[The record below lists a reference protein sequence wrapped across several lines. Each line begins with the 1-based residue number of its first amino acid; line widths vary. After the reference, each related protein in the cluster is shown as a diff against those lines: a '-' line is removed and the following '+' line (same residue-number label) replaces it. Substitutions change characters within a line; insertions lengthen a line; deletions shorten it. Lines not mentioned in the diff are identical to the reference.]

1 MLRGVT
7 VTSASADARSRRSE
21 PRLGHRLEHPDRARE
36 SEQPVHRRFAVWFPF
51 AVYGISRVWVLI
63 AGIVLAR
70 HQIALPIG
78 TPNIR
83 IFYPSPESPGY
94 LSVMSGWDGQWY
106 RVIAERGYPAV
117 LPRAGWGGID
127 MNPWAFFPLFPM
139 AVGAVMKV
147 TGLPFDV
154 VGPILST
161 LIGFVAMHLLFKLVD
176 QAVGRWEAI
185 VAVTATSFYIAA
197 AAFSASYTESAALL
211 IVVTVL
217 LLLRARRYGWV
228 VVALLAL
235 SLTRNV
241 VIAMVPVII
250 AHAVVRWR
258 QHDEG
263 ERPVRLRWGLA
274 ALAAYAGALTFLW
287 PTFVSFAT
295 DTPDAYNQTMLAWN
309 IETKV
314 KLYLWWG
321 LLYDY
326 WGVVGQLLG
335 VLAIAGL
342 RVVHALAPLVALG
355 SGDLGVGRCLPR
367 LHPPRDEH
375 DPEPG
380 PLRDARLP
388 LHPRHRLVPQAAVVA
403 PLPLRAAARDRRHRR
418 LADVVLAGALPRHR
432 EPHRR
437 PLPLSSNR
445 DRRAPRRRRRTSRR
459 RSRRAARAA
468 AAARDRR
475 RCGGRPRWR

>member
-51 AVYGISRVWVLI
+51 AVYGISRVWVLM

-139 AVGAVMKV
+139 TVGVVMKV

-211 IVVTVL
+211 VVVTVL

-335 VLAIAGL
+335 VLAIAAFAWFMLSRHSWRWG
-342 RVVHALAPLVALG
+342 
-355 SGDLGVGRCLPR
+355 
-367 LHPPRDEH
+367 
-375 DPEPG
+375 PEIWG
-380 PLRDARLP
+380 W
-388 LHPRHRLVPQAAVVA
+388 
-403 PLPLRAAARDRRHRR
+403 
-418 LADVVLAGALPRHR
+418 AGAYPAYVLLVTSTTPSRVRYAMLAFPFTLVIAWFLKLPWW
-432 EPHRR
+432 RR
-437 PLPLSSNR
+437 YRYGLLLAIVVIGAWQMWYWLEHYLVIENLTDDLYP
-445 DRRAPRRRRRTSRR
+445 
-459 RSRRAARAA
+459 
-468 AAARDRR
+468 
-475 RCGGRPRWR
+475 

>member
-7 VTSASADARSRRSE
+7 VTSASADARSHRSE
-21 PRLGHRLEHPDRARE
+21 PSPGHRLEHPDRARE

-51 AVYGISRVWVLI
+51 AVYGISRLWVLI

-83 IFYPSPESPGY
+83 VFYPSPESPGY
-94 LSVMSGWDGQWY
+94 LTVMSGWDGQWY
-106 RVIAERGYPAV
+106 RVIAEQGYPAV
-117 LPRAGWGGID
+117 LPRAGWGGVD
-127 MNPWAFFPLFPM
+127 MNPWAFFPLFPL
-139 AVGAVMKV
+139 AVGGIMKV
-147 TGLPFDV
+147 TGLPFEV
-154 VGPILST
+154 VGPLFST
-161 LIGFVAMHLLFKLVD
+161 LLGFVAMHLLFRLVD
-176 QAVGRWEAI
+176 RAVGRWEAI
-185 VAVTATSFYIAA
+185 VAVTATSFYVAA

-211 IVVTVL
+211 VVVTVL

-241 VIAMVPVII
+241 VIAMVPVIL

-263 ERPVRLRWGLA
+263 DRPVRFRWGMA

-326 WGVVGQLLG
+326 WGIVGQLLG
-335 VLAIAGL
+335 VL
-342 RVVHALAPLVALG
+342 
-355 SGDLGVGRCLPR
+355 
-367 LHPPRDEH
+367 
-375 DPEPG
+375 
-380 PLRDARLP
+380 
-388 LHPRHRLVPQAAVVA
+388 VVA
-403 PLPLRAAARDRRHRR
+403 AFAWFMLSRHSWRWGPEIWGW
-418 LADVVLAGALPRHR
+418 AGAYPAYILLVTSTTPSRVR
-432 EPHRR
+432 YAMLAFPFTLVIAWFLKLQWWRR
-437 PLPLSSNR
+437 YRYWLLLAIVLIGAWQMWYWLEHYLVVENLTDDLYP
-445 DRRAPRRRRRTSRR
+445 
-459 RSRRAARAA
+459 
-468 AAARDRR
+468 
-475 RCGGRPRWR
+475 